1 MHFKRQL
8 SILGTFLS
16 LVLTPGVVQAQDA
29 TAQRVASIVAVAV
42 SEYRLAVDDRGSLIS
57 AEEYSE
63 TTGFLQHAREIAAR
77 MEGRDAAAGR
87 AALDALI
94 LAVAE
99 KKPPAVVEASRTRV
113 IAALGP
119 AGAME
124 LPTGPMD
131 TVSGRQIFDG
141 SCASCHGSRGLG
153 DGPMAKGLSTAVPA
167 VGSVSATPNLS
178 PTLAYDVVSVG
189 IRGTAMPAF
198 GATLTAQQRWDV
210 VNYIYALRGEVM
222 RLPAPV
228 AGGKAS
234 AGTTTTLVL
243 ALLDSARDLAAH
255 GNTAA
260 ASDHAFDAYIAFEPL
275 EPITR
280 AKDPGLVASLERSF
294 AEFKGA
300 VGAGN
305 VRAAADARESIAAA
319 LPRVV
324 ALADGTGESGW
335 GSFWQSFLIILREGF
350 EAILVVGA
358 VVAFLIKTGN
368 RERLRSIWIG
378 VALGVVASLLTA
390 IVIRTMFAAIP
401 ASTEIV
407 EAVSLLIAVV
417 VLFSVSYWLISKV
430 EAAQW
435 QKFIREK
442 VAAALE
448 KGGGGALMLVAFL
461 AVYRE
466 GAETALFYQALFS
479 QSTTT
484 AFPLIMGILV
494 GFAALAVV
502 FVLFYRFGIR
512 IPMRPFF
519 AVTSL
524 LLYYM
529 AFVFA
534 GRGIR
539 ELQEGNVLPITHL
552 PHVPSIGW
560 LGLFPTVETV
570 AVQAV
575 LLGLFAFGLV
585 KTFILT
591 RDAA

>member
-1 MHFKRQL
+1 
-8 SILGTFLS
+8 
-16 LVLTPGVVQAQDA
+16 V
-29 TAQRVASIVAVAV
+29 
-42 SEYRLAVDDRGSLIS
+42 
-57 AEEYSE
+57 
-63 TTGFLQHAREIAAR
+63 
-77 MEGRDAAAGR
+77 ME
-87 AALDALI
+87 
-94 LAVAE
+94 
-99 KKPPAVVEASRTRV
+99 
-113 IAALGP
+113 
-119 AGAME
+119 
-124 LPTGPMD
+124 
-131 TVSGRQIFDG
+131 
-141 SCASCHGSRGLG
+141 
-153 DGPMAKGLSTAVPA
+153 
-167 VGSVSATPNLS
+167 
-178 PTLAYDVVSVG
+178 
-189 IRGTAMPAF
+189 
-198 GATLTAQQRWDV
+198 
-210 VNYIYALRGEVM
+210 
-222 RLPAPV
+222 LPAPV

-234 AGTTTTLVL
+234 AGRTTTLIL
-243 ALLDSARDLAAH
+243 ALLDSARNLAEH
-255 GNTAA
+255 GNTVA
-260 ASDHAFDAYIAFEPL
+260 ASDHAFDAYVAFEPL
-275 EPITR
+275 EAITR
-280 AKDPGLVASLERSF
+280 AKNPGLVASLERSF
-294 AEFKGA
+294 GEFKVA
-300 VGAGN
+300 VGSGN
-305 VRAAADARESIAAA
+305 LRSADDAREAIAAA

-324 ALADGTGESGW
+324 ALTDGTGESAL

-390 IVIRTMFAAIP
+390 IVIKTVFSAIP
-401 ASTEIV
+401 ASAEIV

-442 VAAALE
+442 VSAALE

-479 QSTTT
+479 QSTGT
-484 AFPLIMGILV
+484 AFPLIMGIV
-494 GFAALAVV
+494 IGFAALAVI
-502 FVLFYRFGIR
+502 FVLFYRFGVR

-539 ELQEGNVLPITHL
+539 ELQEGNVLPMTHL
-552 PHVPSIGW
+552 PHIPSVGW

-570 AVQAV
+570 AVQVV

-585 KTFILT
+585 KTFVLT
-591 RDAA
+591 NDAA